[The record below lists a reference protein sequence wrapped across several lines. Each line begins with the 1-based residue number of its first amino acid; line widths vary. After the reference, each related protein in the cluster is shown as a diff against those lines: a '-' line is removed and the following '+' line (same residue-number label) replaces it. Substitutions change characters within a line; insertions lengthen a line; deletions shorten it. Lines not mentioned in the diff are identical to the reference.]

1 MKGCAMTTTTAPNPE
16 IVTFADPLIAA
27 IERILACLDG
37 LDADGLNWRPPAP
50 LTNSLYVLA
59 FHTMGSAEAAII
71 GELGGEHVERD
82 RDAEFTVSG
91 ESAAPLYARWEALAP
106 RLRETLNRLTAAD
119 MEKTVHHRRF
129 GAMSGRAYLII
140 STQHPAEHVGHAE
153 LTRDL
158 LKASRA

>member
-1 MKGCAMTTTTAPNPE
+1 MTTTTAPNPE
-16 IVTFADPLIAA
+16 IVAFADPLIAA

-37 LDADGLNWRPPAP
+37 LDAEGLNWRPPAP

-71 GELGGEHVERD
+71 GELGGQPVERD

-91 ESAAPLYARWEALAP
+91 ESPEPLYARWEALQP
-106 RLRETLNRLTAAD
+106 RLRETLTRLTAAD

-129 GAMSGRAYLII
+129 GAMTGRNFLII
-140 STQHPAEHVGHAE
+140 SAQHPAEHVGHAE
-153 LTRDL
+153 LTRQL
-158 LKASRA
+158 LEASGAESR